1 MEITVCI
8 ILIVLF
14 VIIALI
20 CALKDEPMAATFAG
34 FFAVIMMV
42 ILYFAIKD
50 SKESQEPVYEVSYP
64 VTVYDV
70 TDLQVDT
77 VKTIRGLD
85 TTETYIIT
93 YSKEQK

>member
-1 MEITVCI
+1 MEIIICI

-14 VIIALI
+14 IISAII
-20 CALKDEPMAATFAG
+20 CALKDEPIAATFSG
-34 FFAVIMMV
+34 FFAVIVMV

-50 SKESQEPVYEVSYP
+50 IKESQEPVYEVSYP

-77 VKTIRGLD
+77 VKTISGLD
-85 TTETYIIT
+85 TTETYVIT

>member
-1 MEITVCI
+1 MEIIICI
-8 ILIVLF
+8 ILLVLF
-14 VIIALI
+14 ITITII
-20 CALKDEPMAATFAG
+20 CALKDEPMAATFSG
-34 FFAVIMMV
+34 FFALIVMV
-42 ILYFAIKD
+42 ILYFAIK
-50 SKESQEPVYEVSYP
+50 ESQEPVYDVSYP

-85 TTETYIIT
+85 TTETYVIT

>member
-1 MEITVCI
+1 MEIIICI

-14 VIIALI
+14 IISAII
-20 CALKDEPMAATFAG
+20 CALKDEPIAATFSG
-34 FFAVIMMV
+34 FFALIVMV

-50 SKESQEPVYEVSYP
+50 SRESQEPVYEVSYP

-77 VKTIRGLD
+77 VKTISGLD
-85 TTETYIIT
+85 TTETYVIT